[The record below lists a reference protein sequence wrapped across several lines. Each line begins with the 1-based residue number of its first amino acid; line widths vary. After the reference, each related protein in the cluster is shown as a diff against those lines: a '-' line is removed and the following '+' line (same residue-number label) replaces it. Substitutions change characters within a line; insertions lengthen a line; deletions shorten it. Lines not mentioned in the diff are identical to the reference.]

1 MKLFTTS
8 FCAILLFAG
17 TVSPQVFGDLTIA
30 NQQAVGTD
38 FFFDIYLT
46 RTGANDIYLGT
57 ADFVLTFNAS
67 AFTSPTLVREGSSF
81 WNLTSTSSN
90 PVGAS
95 YRGLTSTAP
104 IVGNEIIINLNQVGF
119 GDQSDFDD
127 FVARINNTP
136 NTHRLGRY
144 RVTGITNTSEFMNLQ
159 WKTTGTGL
167 TTQIFTF
174 DNVTPWITA
183 AVSINAIN
191 PGNTPLPVELTSFT
205 SKVISDRVQLNW
217 QTKTEVN
224 NYGFEIERAS
234 LSASSRPVW
243 EKIGFV
249 NGNGNSNSPKDYLF
263 VDKNFIGG
271 SKFNYRL
278 KQIDND
284 GQFEYSEMVEVQV
297 VPNKFELY
305 QNYPNPFNPSTKIR
319 YQLPNESKV
328 VIKIYNI
335 LGSEVM
341 ELVNSKKEA
350 GVYEAEFNAASLSSG
365 TYIYKISADNFVQTK
380 KMILLK

>member
-1 MKLFTTS
+1 MKNLLILTMIIAITTIPIYSTDVNGRFLVITNNGINYTVRLQLNTNTGIDDLGGATIVFNFNKDNLSFPSSPQSGVDYTYHNFSGGTYSVGTVTRPLTDQIWLNIELNTDNGGTVVSAAPSWTDVVTINFTTLIPS
-8 FCAILLFAG
+8 GNANLIWQTSDGNWFIFDGDNATLWDNG
-17 TVSPQVFGDLTIA
+17 T
-30 NQQAVGTD
+30 
-38 FFFDIYLT
+38 
-46 RTGANDIYLGT
+46 
-57 ADFVLTFNAS
+57 
-67 AFTSPTLVREGSSF
+67 FT
-81 WNLTSTSSN
+81 
-90 PVGAS
+90 
-95 YRGLTSTAP
+95 
-104 IVGNEIIINLNQVGF
+104 NE
-119 GDQSDFDD
+119 
-127 FVARINNTP
+127 NT
-136 NTHRLGRY
+136 
-144 RVTGITNTSEFMNLQ
+144 
-159 WKTTGTGL
+159 
-167 TTQIFTF
+167 
-174 DNVTPWITA
+174 
-183 AVSINAIN
+183 
-191 PGNTPLPVELTSFT
+191 TPLPVELTSFT
-205 SKVISDRVQLNW
+205 SNVISDRVQLNW

-234 LSASSRPVW
+234 LSASPLPVW